1 MLRVLSICLSRER
14 VEARV
19 DERRALLR
27 DSVVVG
33 RSTRVTRGVDLG
45 DSRLETAGAMAGTEG
60 TAMLGGG
67 GD

>member
-27 DSVVVG
+27 DSGVVG

-45 DSRLETAGAMAGTEG
+45 DSRLETAGAREGTEG

>member
-14 VEARV
+14 VEARA

-33 RSTRVTRGVDLG
+33 RFTVVTLGVDLG
-45 DSRLETAGAMAGTEG
+45 DSRLETAGAMEGTEG
-60 TAMLGGG
+60 TAMFGGG
-67 GD
+67 GG

>member
-1 MLRVLSICLSRER
+1 MLSVPSICLSRER
-14 VEARV
+14 PEARA

-33 RSTRVTRGVDLG
+33 RFTRVTRGVDLG
-45 DSRLETAGAMAGTEG
+45 DSRLETAGAMVGTEG